1 MDLIGAFEKMFP
13 VLFVFFAGVVIARKN
28 YIGAASSGA
37 FANYAF
43 LLAIPCYLFKNLYE
57 IDLQVLFQWNA
68 LIAYVCSATIC
79 LLFIGFLA
87 ARANPSNSRAVA
99 IRIMAGV
106 QVNTAYFAIPI
117 FIMLFGN
124 AAPILPVLLF
134 QVCILSAVVIAIMEF
149 SDPRSEKVG
158 SSGKLIRSAVASLN
172 TPVILACNAAIAFN
186 LLSIHVPAVVL
197 DGFSFVGDSASPVA
211 LFALG
216 LHLGG
221 STGLLRKTSMEE
233 AALIG
238 FKCVLFPVITYLV
251 ASTVFS
257 VDKSWLAY
265 LVLIAAMPSPQN
277 LFIFAQRYDVEV
289 DLSASIVVKSS
300 IASLILMPFW
310 AWWTISA

>member
-28 YIGAASSGA
+28 YIGAASSSA

-68 LIAYVCSATIC
+68 LISYVCSAVIC
-79 LLFIGFLA
+79 LLFIGFFA
-87 ARANPSNSRAVA
+87 NRANPSDSRAVA

-134 QVCILSAVVIAIMEF
+134 QVCILSAVIVAIMEF
-149 SDPRSEKVG
+149 GDPRSEG
-158 SSGKLIRSAVASLN
+158 SGSGKLIRSAVASLN
-172 TPVILACNAAIAFN
+172 TPVIMACNAAIAFN
-186 LLSIHVPAVVL
+186 LLSIPVPAVVL
-197 DGFSFVGDSASPVA
+197 DGFSFVGNSASPVA

-221 STGLLRKTSMEE
+221 ATGLLRKTSMEE

-238 FKCVLFPVITYLV
+238 FKCILFPVITYLV

-257 VDKSWLAY
+257 VDKAWLAY